1 MYTYSLAPGGAEE
14 QIFPALAA
22 QAPVDGKEYTALN
35 TVGTF
40 TTAGAS
46 VYGAFIP
53 LKFSNNATVAS
64 LVLRAG
70 VAYSG
75 SALSFRLGIY
85 SDNNGVPGAL
95 LIDAGTIT
103 WSGITLGQTVTIACS
118 QALSANVQYWV
129 VVGCSYAS
137 GAPSMHATVGN
148 NLPMANIGLMGE
160 LGAAGYYF
168 NHNGANALP
177 STAPTVTAAG
187 YLFPRVYVRLA
198 S

>member
-1 MYTYSLAPGGAEE
+1 MYSYGLAPGGETE
-14 QIFPALAA
+14 QIFPALVA
-22 QAPVDGKEYTALN
+22 QAPVAGREYTALN

-46 VYGAFIP
+46 IYGAFIP
-53 LKFSNNATVAS
+53 LKFSNSATVAS

-70 VAYSG
+70 VGYSG

-103 WSGITLGQTVTIACS
+103 WSGITLGQAVTIACS
-118 QALSANVQYWV
+118 QALSANTQYWV

-148 NLPMANIGLMGE
+148 NKPFVDKGLMGE
-160 LGAAGYYF
+160 LGGAGYYF

-177 STAPTVTAAG
+177 NPAPTVTEPA